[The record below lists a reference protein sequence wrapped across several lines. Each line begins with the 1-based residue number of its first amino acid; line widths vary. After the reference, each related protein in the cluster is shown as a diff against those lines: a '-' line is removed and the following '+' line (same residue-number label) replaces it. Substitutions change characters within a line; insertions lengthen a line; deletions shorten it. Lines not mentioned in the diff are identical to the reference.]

1 MKIENINLENI
12 KVVIFDF
19 DDTLAI
25 HKDKDYSKHRRE
37 SEDKYLGYYLNAY
50 KNPKGFYEEIE
61 PCIKSEI
68 LYKFISYLREK
79 GIKMY
84 CLSGMKFSFHLK
96 AKQFFINKY
105 YGDDIEVISTASQ
118 ELKIDGVKIIQKLNN
133 CKLEEILFIDD
144 RNDVINLLN
153 SKGINSILVKNIEN

>member
-1 MKIENINLENI
+1 MKTKNINLENI

-25 HKDKDYSKHRRE
+25 HKDKDFCKHRRE

-50 KNPKGFYEEIE
+50 QNPNIFYEDIE
-61 PCIKSEI
+61 TCIKSEV
-68 LYKFISYLREK
+68 LYNFIIDLRSK
-79 GIKMY
+79 GVKMY

-96 AKQFFINKY
+96 AKQAFINKH
-105 YGDDIEVISTASQ
+105 YGNDIEIISTASQ
-118 ELKIDGVKIIQKLNN
+118 ELKVDGVKIIQKLND

-144 RNDVINLLN
+144 RQDVIDIL
-153 SKGINSILVKNIEN
+153 SKNGINSILVNDIES

>member
-1 MKIENINLENI
+1 MKNINLENI

-19 DDTLAI
+19 DDTLAV
-25 HKDKDYSKHRRE
+25 HKDKDFYKHRRE

-50 KNPKGFYEEIE
+50 QNPNTFYEDIE
-61 PCIKSEI
+61 TCIKSEP
-68 LYKFISYLREK
+68 LYNFIIDLRTK

-96 AKQFFINKY
+96 AKQSFINKY

-118 ELKIDGVKIIQKLNN
+118 ELKVDGVKIIQKLND

-144 RNDVINLLN
+144 RKDTIDILRNN
-153 SKGINSILVKNIEN
+153 GINSILVNNIGS

>member
-1 MKIENINLENI
+1 MKIEDINLKNV

-19 DDTLAI
+19 DDTLAV
-25 HKDKDYSKHRRE
+25 HKDKDFCKHRSE

-50 KNPKGFYEEIE
+50 LKPNTFYEDIE
-61 PCIKSEI
+61 TCIKSEALYNFI
-68 LYKFISYLREK
+68 LDLRSK

-96 AKQFFINKY
+96 AKQAFINKY

-118 ELKIDGVKIIQKLNN
+118 ELKVDGVKIIQKLND

-144 RNDVINLLN
+144 RQDVIDILRNN
-153 SKGINSILVKNIEN
+153 GINSILVNTIES

>member
-25 HKDKDYSKHRRE
+25 HKDKDFGKHRRE
-37 SEDKYLGYYLNAY
+37 SQDKYLGYYLKAY
-50 KNPKGFYEEIE
+50 KNPKTFYEYIE
-61 PCIKSEI
+61 PCIRSEI
-68 LYKFISYLREK
+68 LYNFIVKLRSK

-96 AKQFFINKY
+96 AKQFFINEH
-105 YGDDIEVISTASQ
+105 YGNDIEIISTASQ
-118 ELKIDGVKIIQKLNN
+118 ELKVDGVKIIQKFDD

-144 RNDVINLLN
+144 RKDTVDFL
-153 SKGINSILVKNIEN
+153 SKSGINSILVNDIEY